1 MDPIKNPFAPGA
13 GRRPPELAGRHGAID
28 SVRLL
33 LERSQAGRSD
43 RGRVLHGLRGVGKTV
58 LLNEFVALARERG
71 WIAALVEARTDRRG
85 GPQLAHAYYRA
96 LRDATGRHEPGRL
109 RRLLS
114 VFKAFSLKIDPSGTY
129 SFGIEVDPLRGTAD
143 SGDLEID
150 LPELFGELGSTAR
163 DLGVG
168 AVLLVDEMQELAH
181 DDLAA
186 LNVAAHSVGQG
197 RSPLPVVVIGAGLP
211 SLPGILAD
219 ATSYAERLYEYEPVG
234 PLSVEDSEAA
244 LVVPAR
250 QLGVTWEPAALDAA
264 LTATDGYPYFVQT
277 VGKLIWDYAKGSRFD
292 AEDAAVGIEAAR
304 TELDAGL
311 YLSRWERATPL
322 QRRLLVAM
330 ATSTDGGDV
339 SVADIAAHMGRQ
351 RSDLSV
357 ARDQLIKKGLVYA
370 PDRGRLAFTVPGMA
384 DYVLRQTSPDD
395 AIPMR
400 VPDK

>member
-1 MDPIKNPFAPGA
+1 MDPVRNPFAPGA
-13 GRRPPELAGRHGAID
+13 GRRPPELAGRQGAVENIR
-28 SVRLL
+28 VL

-58 LLNEFVALARERG
+58 LLNEFVALAQERG

-85 GPQLAHAYYRA
+85 APQLTHALYRA

-109 RRLLS
+109 RRLLA

-129 SFGIEVDPLRGTAD
+129 SFGIEIDPLRGTAD

-150 LPELFGELGSTAR
+150 LPELFGELGRTAR
-163 DLGVG
+163 ELGVG
-168 AVLLVDEMQELAH
+168 AVLLIDEMQELARE
-181 DDLAA
+181 DLAA

-197 RSPLPVVVIGAGLP
+197 RDPLPVVVIGAGLP

-234 PLSVEDSEAA
+234 PLSMEDSEAA

-250 QLGVTWEPAALDAA
+250 QLDVTWEPAALEAA
-264 LTATDGYPYFVQT
+264 LAAANGYPYFVQT
-277 VGKLIWDYAKGSRFD
+277 IGKLIWDYAKGPRFD
-292 AEDAAVGIEAAR
+292 TEDAAVGIEAAR
-304 TELDAGL
+304 AELDAGL

-330 ATSTDGGDV
+330 ARFVDREDV
-339 SVADIAAHMGRQ
+339 AVGEIAADMGRQ
-351 RSDLSV
+351 RRDLSV

-384 DYVLRQTSPDD
+384 DYVLRQTAADD
-395 AIPMR
+395 MVSLR
-400 VPDK
+400 

>member
-1 MDPIKNPFAPGA
+1 
-13 GRRPPELAGRHGAID
+13 
-28 SVRLL
+28 
-33 LERSQAGRSD
+33 
-43 RGRVLHGLRGVGKTV
+43 VGKTV
-58 LLNEFVALARERG
+58 LLNEFVALAQERG

-85 GPQLAHAYYRA
+85 APQLTHALYRA

-109 RRLLS
+109 RRLLA

-129 SFGIEVDPLRGTAD
+129 SFGIEIDPLRGTAD

-150 LPELFGELGSTAR
+150 LPELFGELGRTAR
-163 DLGVG
+163 ELGVG
-168 AVLLVDEMQELAH
+168 AVLLIDEMQELARE
-181 DDLAA
+181 DLAA

-197 RSPLPVVVIGAGLP
+197 RDPLPVVVIGAGLP

-234 PLSVEDSEAA
+234 PLSMEDSEAA

-250 QLGVTWEPAALDAA
+250 QLDVTWEPAALEAA
-264 LTATDGYPYFVQT
+264 LAAANGYPYFVQT
-277 VGKLIWDYAKGSRFD
+277 IGKLIWDYAKGPRFD
-292 AEDAAVGIEAAR
+292 TEDAAVGIEAAR
-304 TELDAGL
+304 AELDAGL

-330 ATSTDGGDV
+330 ARFVDREDV
-339 SVADIAAHMGRQ
+339 AVGEIAADMGRQ
-351 RSDLSV
+351 RRDLSV

-384 DYVLRQTSPDD
+384 DYVLRQTAADD
-395 AIPMR
+395 MVSLR
-400 VPDK
+400 